1 MKRETAVFLILMS
14 VLTSS
19 CATTPKNSIPE
30 AGWINNMHRLSA
42 SHLYLMPKAASGAK
56 FSDTESRKEISANLK
71 AMAETA
77 TALVNDPRAP
87 DADPL
92 ITATTVSFARET
104 RQAYTAFQGDDP
116 QLARFITS
124 RVSRYCIS
132 CHTRTDR
139 GVRDFAIGWTSELA
153 GLTSVEKIDF
163 YLANRHYQSAW
174 AEANKLAREKQS
186 VTRDSRAWLRSIK
199 RTMAMVVR
207 VNDDPEQAEE
217 LAYLTFSNKQAPY
230 YIRREAMGWVGD
242 IRQWRADKKRK
253 SAREPFMTAKT
264 LMDVRPSFIRS
275 LRASSILHEILED
288 TASKRYP
295 EALLYAGLAATEL
308 TDFGTAHL
316 DQYYFESCITRSP
329 HSELAEK
336 CYGSLE
342 KAVLKAN
349 PLIALDPDLAMTE
362 EARLNEWRNLAEMRD
377 NLNDPRFFRREEKI
391 EPPTHGP

>member
-1 MKRETAVFLILMS
+1 MKTVTAISISMVALIGG
-14 VLTSS
+14 
-19 CATTPKNSIPE
+19 CATNPKNSVPE

-42 SHLYLMPKAASGAK
+42 AHLQLMPKVANSVK
-56 FSDTESRKEISANLK
+56 FSDPASRNVISANLK

-77 TALVNDPRAP
+77 TALAKDPRAP

-92 ITATTVSFARET
+92 ITATTVSFARDT
-104 RQAYTAFQGDDP
+104 RQAYAAFQGDDP

-139 GVRDFAIGWTSELA
+139 GVRDFEVGWTSELA
-153 GLTSVEKIDF
+153 GLTSAEKIDF
-163 YLANRHYQSAW
+163 YLANRRYQSAW
-174 AEANKLAREKQS
+174 AEANKLSRETKNVQ
-186 VTRDSRAWLRSIK
+186 RDSRDWLRSIK

-217 LAYLTFSNKQAPY
+217 LAYLTFSNKQAPHHV
-230 YIRREAMGWVGD
+230 RREAMGWVGD
-242 IRQWRADKKRK
+242 IREWRGDKKRK
-253 SAREPFMTAKT
+253 SKREPFLTAKN
-264 LMDVRPSFIRS
+264 LLEVRPSFIRS
-275 LRASSILHEILED
+275 LRASSILHEVLED
-288 TASKRYP
+288 TTSKRYS
-295 EALLYAGLAATEL
+295 EALLYAGIAASEL
-308 TDFGTAHL
+308 TDFSTAHL

-336 CYGSLE
+336 CFALLEGSV
-342 KAVLKAN
+342 AKAN
-349 PLIALDPDLAMTE
+349 PLLALDSDLAMAE
-362 EARLNEWRNLAEMRD
+362 EARLNEWRSLAEVRD